1 MNEQAL
7 AKKGQG
13 VGSASERTRTSITAG
28 LKRKLKDLMGEF
40 SELRAKVGAPLA
52 CRRGGAKEAGAAGAE
67 ERVWLPPPLS
77 TGACATTC

>member
-1 MNEQAL
+1 MNEAAL

-40 SELRAKVGAPLA
+40 SELRARVG
-52 CRRGGAKEAGAAGAE
+52 GGVGP
-67 ERVWLPPPLS
+67 R
-77 TGACATTC
+77 